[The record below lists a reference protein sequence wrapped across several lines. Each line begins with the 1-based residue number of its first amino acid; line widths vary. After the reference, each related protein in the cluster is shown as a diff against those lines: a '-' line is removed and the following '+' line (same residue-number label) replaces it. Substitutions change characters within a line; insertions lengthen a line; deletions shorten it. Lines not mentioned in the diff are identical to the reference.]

1 MKSLILSRLW
11 MLIGII
17 ILTTGQAW
25 AHTTGSTSGSTTTQK
40 VFTSIKEL
48 RDGANGKSLSDVVIQ
63 FEATNPATV
72 VAVMTK
78 QDPDIED
85 KKFINSFFIVD
96 NKSSD
101 GYYYGL
107 WVSPN
112 DIKDGYKLPTDLA
125 IGSKFTGAIIGD
137 YSEGT
142 SGIPYFGSI
151 HKTKNI
157 DGTNY
162 STTFHIDNTGVASA
176 DGTKPA
182 DYPFNEVKDVYT
194 IANNNPA
201 DGNTATAS
209 YGKYLNTIIKVPG
222 TIKKASDNENNTEF
236 YLVQDEKTGTSK
248 ADMNNRIYFN
258 SSQLEG
264 INLDDYVGTSGT
276 FEGILVKRNDSESK
290 LIVLKGDFFK
300 VNKIYLDEND
310 AEGRVEYLASQG
322 AFDGE
327 VDVYVHRTNLVNKAG
342 AWNTICLPFDL
353 TKEEFKN
360 AFGCEL
366 TALAKPTTTSSET
379 VQQWAGQVNEGVL
392 AFTKLPDTG
401 LTIKAGVPYLMQ
413 ASGMQTACLTTI
425 PGAENMEPETLIG
438 KESTYYTH
446 IGEKLISVVP
456 PYEVKASYS
465 DNIVNGDFYFR
476 GLYGRKKYTE
486 DADGKLTTTLI
497 ADNGS
502 QKYQYIST
510 AAGNYLKYLPSGS
523 SLQFNGMRAYFYFPN
538 WNAANNNAAQAA
550 NNNTN
555 AKIHVAVMAASTTG
569 ISNIPAEE
577 ASKQAE
583 VYNLSGQRVDASYKG
598 IVVRNGRKYLR
609 K

>member
-11 MLIGII
+11 MLISII

-25 AHTTGSTSGSTTTQK
+25 AKKATTTK

-48 RDGANGKSLSDVVIQ
+48 RDGANGKTLSDVVIK
-63 FEATNPATV
+63 FDATNPATV

-78 QDPDIED
+78 HDPDIDD

-96 NKSSD
+96 NSN
-101 GYYYGL
+101 YGL

-112 DIKDGYKLPTDLA
+112 DIKDGYNLPTDLA

-137 YSEGT
+137 YNEGT

-151 HKTKNI
+151 HKTMDI
-157 DGTNY
+157 GGTNY
-162 STTFHIDNTGVASA
+162 STTFDIDHSGEASA
-176 DGTKPA
+176 DGTKKA
-182 DYPFNEVKDVYT
+182 VYPVTVVNDVNT
-194 IANNNPA
+194 IANNNVK
-201 DGNTATAS
+201 DITKSS
-209 YGKYLNTIIKVPG
+209 YGKYLNTIIRVPG
-222 TIKKASDNENNTEF
+222 TIKKGTQGEY
-236 YLVQDEKTGTSK
+236 YLVEKEDTKCTDEK
-248 ADMNNRIYFN
+248 NRIYFN
-258 SSQLEG
+258 SSQLDG
-264 INLDDYVGTSGT
+264 INLDDYVGTSGI
-276 FEGILVKRNDSESK
+276 FEGILIKRKDSESK

-310 AEGRVEYLASQG
+310 AEGRVEYLVQQG
-322 AFDGE
+322 ALKDK

-353 TKEEFKN
+353 TKDEFQT
-360 AFGCEL
+360 AFGCTL
-366 TALAKPTTTSSET
+366 TALAKPKTTSSET
-379 VQQWAGQVNEGVL
+379 AQQWAGQVNEGVL
-392 AFTKLPDTG
+392 AFTKLPDTE

-413 ASGMQTACLTTI
+413 ASGEQIKCTRTI
-425 PGAENMEPETLIG
+425 KGSENKTPEELKADDSNYYAPVG
-438 KESTYYTH
+438 KKTITVKS
-446 IGEKLISVVP
+446 
-456 PYEVKASYS
+456 PYKVKASWN
-465 DNIVNGDFYFR
+465 DDIVNGDFYFR
-476 GLYGRKKYTE
+476 GLYGRKKYI
-486 DADGKLTTTLI
+486 DGSATTLI
-497 ADNGS
+497 SDNGS

-523 SLQFNGMRAYFYFPN
+523 ELQFNGMRAYFYFPN
-538 WNAANNNAAQAA
+538 WNAANNNAAQPASK

-555 AKIHVAVMAASTTG
+555 AKIHVGVMAASTTG
-569 ISNIPAEE
+569 ISNISAEE

>member
-25 AHTTGSTSGSTTTQK
+25 AQTTGSTSGSTTTQK
-40 VFTSIKEL
+40 VFSSIKEL
-48 RDGANGKSLSDVVIQ
+48 RDGANGNSLSDVVIK

-78 QDPDIED
+78 HDTDITDDD
-85 KKFINSFFIVD
+85 KFLNSFFIVNKGSND
-96 NKSSD
+96 N
-101 GYYYGL
+101 YYGL

-112 DIKDGYKLPTDLA
+112 DIKDGYKLPTNLA

-142 SGIPYFGSI
+142 SKIPYFGSI
-151 HKTKNI
+151 HKTKDI
-157 DGTNY
+157 GGTNY
-162 STTFHIDNTGVASA
+162 STTFDIDNTGVASA

-182 DYPFNEVKDVYT
+182 DYPFTEVKDVYT
-194 IANNNPA
+194 IANNSA
-201 DGNTATAS
+201 GGNTATAS
-209 YGKYLNTIIKVPG
+209 YGPYLNTIIQVPG
-222 TIKKASDNENNTEF
+222 TIKMGTNNEF
-236 YLVQDEKTGTSK
+236 YLVQNETTKTTDES
-248 ADMNNRIYFN
+248 NRIYFN

-264 INLDDYVGTSGT
+264 INLEDYVGTSGT
-276 FEGILVKRNDSESK
+276 FEGILVKRNKSESK

-310 AEGRVEYLASQG
+310 AEGRVEYLVQQG
-322 AFDGE
+322 ALQDK
-327 VDVYVHRTNLVNKAG
+327 VDVYVHRTKLVNNAG

-353 TKEEFKN
+353 TKEEFKT

-379 VQQWAGQVNEGVL
+379 VHQWAGQVSDKGVL
-392 AFTKLPDTG
+392 AFTKLPDTE
-401 LTIKAGVPYLMQ
+401 LAIKAGVPYLMQ
-413 ASGMQTACLTTI
+413 ASGTQTACLTTI
-425 PGAENMEPETLIG
+425 QGSENMEPETLMS
-438 KESTYYTH
+438 KESTYYAH

-456 PYEVKASYS
+456 PYEVKASYN
-465 DNIVNGDFYFR
+465 DNIVNGDFYYR

-510 AAGNYLKYLPSGS
+510 AAGNYLKYLPKNST
-523 SLQFNGMRAYFYFPN
+523 LQFNGMRAYFYFPN
-538 WNAANNNAAQAA
+538 WNAANNNAAQPAS
-550 NNNTN
+550 NGTN

-569 ISNIPAEE
+569 ISNISAEE
-577 ASKQAE
+577 ASKPAE
-583 VYNLSGQRVDASYKG
+583 VCNLSGQRVDASYKG

>member
-11 MLIGII
+11 MLISII

-25 AHTTGSTSGSTTTQK
+25 AQKATTTK

-48 RDGANGKSLSDVVIQ
+48 RDGANGKTLSDVVIK
-63 FEATNPATV
+63 FDKTNPATV

-78 QDPDIED
+78 HDPEIED

-112 DIKDGYKLPTDLA
+112 DIKNGYMLPTDLA

-137 YSEGT
+137 YNEGT

-151 HKTKNI
+151 HGTKKI

-162 STTFHIDNTGVASA
+162 STTFNIDHSGEASA

-182 DYPFNEVKDVYT
+182 VYPFTEVKDVYT

-236 YLVQDEKTGTSK
+236 YLVQDEKTGTSE
-248 ADMNNRIYFN
+248 ADMNKRIYFN
-258 SSQLEG
+258 SSQLDG

-276 FEGILVKRNDSESK
+276 FEGILVKRNNSESK

-322 AFDGE
+322 ALDAE

-353 TKEEFKN
+353 TKDEFQI
-360 AFGCEL
+360 AFGCTL

-379 VQQWAGQVNEGVL
+379 AQQWAGQVNDKGVL
-392 AFTKLPDTG
+392 AFTKLPDTK

-413 ASGMQTACLTTI
+413 ASGTQTACLTTI
-425 PGAENMEPETLIG
+425 SGAENMEPETLM
-438 KESTYYTH
+438 KQESTYYAPVGKKT
-446 IGEKLISVVP
+446 ITVKS
-456 PYEVKASYS
+456 PYEVEASYS
-465 DNIVNGDFYFR
+465 DNIVNGDFFFR

-497 ADNGS
+497 SDNGS

-523 SLQFNGMRAYFYFPN
+523 ELQFNGMRAYFYFPN
-538 WNAANNNAAQAA
+538 WNAANNNAAQPASK

-555 AKIHVAVMAASTTG
+555 AKIHVGVMAASTTG
-569 ISNIPAEE
+569 ISNISAEE

>member
-1 MKSLILSRLW
+1 MKRLILSRLW
-11 MLIGII
+11 MLISII

-25 AHTTGSTSGSTTTQK
+25 AQTTQ

-48 RDGANGKSLSDVVIQ
+48 RDAAQTNGLKHQDVVIR
-63 FEATNPATV
+63 FDETNPAIV
-72 VAVMTK
+72 VAVMK
-78 QDPDIED
+78 KADPDIKNE
-85 KKFINSFFIVD
+85 KFINSFFIVD
-96 NKSSD
+96 NSN
-101 GYYYGL
+101 YGL
-107 WVSPN
+107 WVSPYN
-112 DIKDGYKLPTDLA
+112 IDKGFSLPSNLA
-125 IGSKFTGAIIGD
+125 VGSKITGSIIGD
-137 YSEGT
+137 YNEGE
-142 SGIPYFGSI
+142 SGMVYFGAI
-151 HKTKNI
+151 HKTKDIN
-157 DGTNY
+157 GTTY
-162 STTFHIDNTGVASA
+162 TTSLSVDHKGEASA

-182 DYPFNEVKDVYT
+182 VYPFTEVKDVNT
-194 IANNNPA
+194 IANTNPA

-222 TIKKASDNENNTEF
+222 TIKKASDKDNNTEF
-236 YLVQDEKTGTSK
+236 YLVQDENTGTSE
-248 ADMNNRIYFN
+248 ADMSNRIYFN
-258 SSQLEG
+258 SSQLDG
-264 INLDDYVGTSGT
+264 INLNDYVGTSGT
-276 FEGILVKRNDSESK
+276 FEGILVKRIKTESK

-300 VNKIYLDEND
+300 VSKIYLDEND
-310 AEGRVEYLASQG
+310 EEGRVEYLASQG

-366 TALAKPTTTSSET
+366 TALAKPATSDET
-379 VQQWAGQVNEGVL
+379 VHQWTGQVSDKGVL
-392 AFTKLPDTG
+392 AFTKLPDTD

-413 ASGMQTACLTTI
+413 ASGTQTYCLTTI
-425 PGAENMEPETLIG
+425 QGAENMEPETLMG
-438 KESTYYTH
+438 QESTYYAH

-465 DNIVNGDFYFR
+465 DNIVNGEFYFR

-497 ADNGS
+497 ADGGS

-523 SLQFNGMRAYFYFPN
+523 TLQFNGMRAYFYFPN

-550 NNNTN
+550 SNNNNTN

-569 ISNIPAEE
+569 ISNISAEE
-577 ASKQAE
+577 ASKPAE
-583 VYNLSGQRVDASYKG
+583 VYTLSGQRVDASYKG

>member
-1 MKSLILSRLW
+1 MKRLILSRLW

-25 AHTTGSTSGSTTTQK
+25 ALTTGATTTQK

-48 RDGANGKSLSDVVIQ
+48 RDGANGNSLSDVVIQ

-78 QDPDIED
+78 HDPDIED

-112 DIKDGYKLPTDLA
+112 DIKNGYKLPTDLA

-142 SGIPYFGSI
+142 SGIPYLGSI
-151 HKTKNI
+151 HGTKNI
-157 DGTNY
+157 DGTKY
-162 STTFHIDNTGVASA
+162 STTFVIDHSGEASA
-176 DGTKPA
+176 DGPA
-182 DYPFNEVKDVYT
+182 VYPVTEVKDVNT
-194 IANNNPA
+194 IANTNPA
-201 DGNTATAS
+201 DGNPATAS

-222 TIKKASDNENNTEF
+222 TIKKASNKDNNTEF
-236 YLVQDEKTGTSK
+236 YLVQDEKTGTSED
-248 ADMNNRIYFN
+248 DMSNRIYFN
-258 SSQLEG
+258 SSQLDG
-264 INLDDYVGTSGT
+264 INLNDYVGTSGT
-276 FEGILVKRNDSESK
+276 FEGILVKRNGSESK

-310 AEGRVEYLASQG
+310 AEGRVEYLVQQG
-322 AFDGE
+322 ALKDK
-327 VDVYVHRTNLVNKAG
+327 VDVYVHRTKLVSNAD

-353 TKEEFKN
+353 TKEEFKT

-366 TALAKPTTTSSET
+366 IALAKPATSNET
-379 VQQWAGQVNEGVL
+379 VHQWAGQVNDKGVL
-392 AFTKLPDTG
+392 AFTKLADTE

-413 ASGMQTACLTTI
+413 ASGTQTACLKTI
-425 PGAENMEPETLIG
+425 PGAENMEPETLMG
-438 KESTYYTH
+438 QESTYYAH

-476 GLYGRKKYTE
+476 GLYDRKKYT
-486 DADGKLTTTLI
+486 DGTDGKLTTTLI
-497 ADNGS
+497 SDNGS

-510 AAGNYLKYLPSGS
+510 AVGNYLKYLPDGS
-523 SLQFNGMRAYFYFPN
+523 TLQFNGMRAYFYFPN
-538 WNAANNNAAQAA
+538 WNAANNDAAQAA
-550 NNNTN
+550 SNNTN

-569 ISNIPAEE
+569 ISNISAAE

>member
-17 ILTTGQAW
+17 VLTTGQAW
-25 AHTTGSTSGSTTTQK
+25 ALTTGATTTQK
-40 VFTSIKEL
+40 VFTSIEQI
-48 RDGANGKSLSDVVIQ
+48 RDVAQSNNQKHQDVVIQ
-63 FEATNPATV
+63 FDATNPAIV
-72 VAVMTK
+72 VAVMK
-78 QDPDIED
+78 HADPDIKDE
-85 KKFINSFFIVD
+85 KFINSFFIVD
-96 NKSSD
+96 NSK
-101 GYYYGL
+101 YGL
-107 WVSPN
+107 WVSPYN
-112 DIKDGYKLPTDLA
+112 IDKGFSLPSDLA
-125 IGSKFTGAIIGD
+125 VGSKITGSIIGD
-137 YSEGT
+137 YNEGE
-142 SGIPYFGSI
+142 SGMVYFGAI
-151 HKTKNI
+151 HKTKDI
-157 DGTNY
+157 DGTTY
-162 STTFHIDNTGVASA
+162 KTSLTVDHSGEASA

-182 DYPFNEVKDVYT
+182 VYPFTEVKDVYT
-194 IANNNPA
+194 IANNNPT

-222 TIKKASDNENNTEF
+222 TIKKASDKNNNTEF
-236 YLVQDEKTGTSK
+236 YLVQDENTGTSE
-248 ADMNNRIYFN
+248 ADMNKRIYFN
-258 SSQLEG
+258 SSQLDG

-276 FEGILVKRNDSESK
+276 FEGILVKRNKSESK

-310 AEGRVEYLASQG
+310 EESRVQYLVQQG
-322 AFDGE
+322 ALQDK
-327 VDVYVHRTNLVNKAG
+327 VDVYVHRTKLVNTD

-353 TKEEFKN
+353 TKGEFKT

-366 TALAKPTTTSSET
+366 TALAKPATSDET
-379 VQQWAGQVNEGVL
+379 DHQWAGQVNDKGVL
-392 AFTKLPDTG
+392 AFTKLPDTE

-413 ASGMQTACLTTI
+413 ASGTQTACLKTI
-425 PGAENMEPETLIG
+425 PGAENMEPETLM
-438 KESTYYTH
+438 KQESTYYAH

-465 DNIVNGDFYFR
+465 DNIVNGDFFFR

-497 ADNGS
+497 SDNGS

-523 SLQFNGMRAYFYFPN
+523 TLQFNGMRAYFYFPN
-538 WNAANNNAAQAA
+538 WNAEYNNKAQPASK

-569 ISNIPAEE
+569 ISNISAEE

>member
-1 MKSLILSRLW
+1 MKRLILSRLW
-11 MLIGII
+11 MLISII

-25 AHTTGSTSGSTTTQK
+25 AQTATTQK

-48 RDGANGKSLSDVVIQ
+48 RDGANGNSLSDVVIK

-78 QDPDIED
+78 HDPDIED

-125 IGSKFTGAIIGD
+125 IGSKFTGLIIGD

-157 DGTNY
+157 DGTDY
-162 STTFHIDNTGVASA
+162 STTFDIS
-176 DGTKPA
+176 GTSPA
-182 DYPFNEVKDVYT
+182 VYPVTEVNDVNT
-194 IANNNPA
+194 IANTNPA

-222 TIKKASDNENNTEF
+222 TIKKASDNNNNTEF

-248 ADMNNRIYFN
+248 DDMNNRIYFN
-258 SSQLEG
+258 SSQLDG
-264 INLDDYVGTSGT
+264 INLDDYVGTTGT
-276 FEGILVKRNDSESK
+276 FEGILVKRNQSESK

-310 AEGRVEYLASQG
+310 AEGRVEYLVQQG
-322 AFDGE
+322 ALQDK

-353 TKEEFKN
+353 KKEEFKN

-366 TALAKPTTTSSET
+366 IALAKPATTSRET
-379 VQQWAGQVNEGVL
+379 VHQWVGQVSDKGVL
-392 AFTKLPDTG
+392 AFTKLPDTD

-413 ASGMQTACLTTI
+413 ASGTQTYCLTTI
-425 PGAENMEPETLIG
+425 QGAENMEPETLMG
-438 KESTYYTH
+438 QESTYYAH

-510 AAGNYLKYLPSGS
+510 AAGNYLKYLPKDSP
-523 SLQFNGMRAYFYFPN
+523 LQFNGMRAYFYFPN
-538 WNAANNNAAQAA
+538 WNAANNNAAQPAS
-550 NNNTN
+550 NGTN

-569 ISNIPAEE
+569 ISNISAEE

>member
-1 MKSLILSRLW
+1 MKRLILSRLW

-25 AHTTGSTSGSTTTQK
+25 AQTASGSTTTQK

-78 QDPDIED
+78 HDTDITDDD
-85 KKFINSFFIVD
+85 KFLNSFFIVNKGSDD
-96 NKSSD
+96 N
-101 GYYYGL
+101 YYGL

-112 DIKDGYKLPTDLA
+112 DIKDGYKLPTNLA

-142 SGIPYFGSI
+142 SKIPYFGSI
-151 HKTKNI
+151 HKTMDI
-157 DGTNY
+157 GGTNY
-162 STTFHIDNTGVASA
+162 STTFNIDHSGEASA

-182 DYPFNEVKDVYT
+182 SYPVTPVDVNT
-194 IANNNPA
+194 IA
-201 DGNTATAS
+201 AS
-209 YGKYLNTIIKVPG
+209 YGPYLNTIIQVPG
-222 TIKKASDNENNTEF
+222 TIKKGTQGEY
-236 YLVQDEKTGTSK
+236 YLVKDETTDWQDTT
-248 ADMNNRIYFN
+248 NRIYFN
-258 SSQLEG
+258 SSQLD
-264 INLDDYVGTSGT
+264 INLDDYVGTSGI
-276 FEGILVKRNDSESK
+276 FEGILIKRTDSGSK

-310 AEGRVEYLASQG
+310 AEGRVEYLVQQG
-322 AFDGE
+322 ALKDK
-327 VDVYVHRTNLVNKAG
+327 VDVYVHRTNLVNNAG

-353 TKEEFKN
+353 TKEEFKK

-366 TALAKPTTTSSET
+366 TALAKPATSDET
-379 VQQWAGQVNEGVL
+379 DHQWAGQVNDKGVL
-392 AFTKLPDTG
+392 AFTKLPDTK

-413 ASGMQTACLTTI
+413 ASGTQTACLTTI
-425 PGAENMEPETLIG
+425 SGAENMEPETLM
-438 KESTYYTH
+438 KQESTYYAH

-456 PYEVKASYS
+456 PYEVTASYS
-465 DNIVNGDFYFR
+465 DNIVNGDFFFR

-486 DADGKLTTTLI
+486 DADGKLTTTPI

-523 SLQFNGMRAYFYFPN
+523 ELQFNGMRAYFYFPN

-550 NNNTN
+550 SKNNNTN

-569 ISNIPAEE
+569 ISNISAEE

>member
-1 MKSLILSRLW
+1 MKRLNLSRLW

-25 AHTTGSTSGSTTTQK
+25 AQTTQ

-48 RDGANGKSLSDVVIQ
+48 RDAAAGKTLSDVVIK
-63 FEATNPATV
+63 FDATNPATV

-78 QDPDIED
+78 HDTDITDDE
-85 KKFINSFFIVD
+85 KFINSFFVVD
-96 NKSSD
+96 NSN
-101 GYYYGL
+101 YGL

-157 DGTNY
+157 DGTDY
-162 STTFHIDNTGVASA
+162 STKFDIEHSGEASA

-182 DYPFNEVKDVYT
+182 VYPITSVTDVNT
-194 IANNNPA
+194 IANNNVK
-201 DGNTATAS
+201 DITKSS

-222 TIKKASDNENNTEF
+222 TIKKGTQGEY
-236 YLVQDEKTGTSK
+236 YLVQTENTDWTDKK
-248 ADMNNRIYFN
+248 NRIYFN
-258 SSQLEG
+258 SSQLD

-276 FEGILVKRNDSESK
+276 FEGILVKRNGTDSK

-300 VNKIYLDEND
+300 VSKIYLDEND
-310 AEGRVEYLASQG
+310 EEGRVEYLASQG
-322 AFDGE
+322 AFQDK
-327 VDVYVHRTNLVNKAG
+327 VDVYVHRTNLVNKVG

-353 TKEEFKN
+353 TKAQFKD

-366 TALAKPTTTSSET
+366 TALAKPTTNDESA
-379 VQQWAGQVNEGVL
+379 QQWAGQVNEGVL
-392 AFTKLPDTG
+392 AFTKLADTD
-401 LTIKAGVPYLMQ
+401 LTITAGVPYLMQ
-413 ASGMQTACLTTI
+413 ASGEQTCCTKTVR
-425 PGAENMEPETLIG
+425 GSENMTPEELKTEDANYYASVG
-438 KESTYYTH
+438 KKTIT
-446 IGEKLISVVP
+446 VNA
-456 PYEVKASYS
+456 PYEVMASYN

-476 GLYGRKKYTE
+476 GLYGRKKYT
-486 DADGKLTTTLI
+486 DGTDGKLTTTLI
-497 ADNGS
+497 SDNGS

-510 AAGNYLKYLPSGS
+510 AAGSYLKYLPSGS
-523 SLQFNGMRAYFYFPN
+523 TLQFNGMRAYFYFPN
-538 WNAANNNAAQAA
+538 WSAENNNAAQDAS
-550 NNNTN
+550 NGTN

-569 ISNIPAEE
+569 ISNISAEE

-598 IVVRNGRKYLR
+598 IVVRNGKKYLC

>member
-48 RDGANGKSLSDVVIQ
+48 RDAAQTNGLKHDDVVVK
-63 FEATNPATV
+63 FDDSNPTTV
-72 VAVMTK
+72 VAVMK
-78 QDPDIED
+78 HADPDIKDD
-85 KKFINSFFIVD
+85 KFVNSFFIVNKGSD
-96 NKSSD
+96 NND
-101 GYYYGL
+101 YGL

-112 DIKDGYKLPTDLA
+112 GVYDEQLFSTWNLK
-125 IGSKFTGAIIGD
+125 IGSQITGYIIGD
-137 YSEGT
+137 YRENE
-142 SGIPYFGSI
+142 SGMPYFGSLVNSVKI
-151 HKTKNI
+151 GDVTYNTSLTVNRKNEA
-157 DGTNY
+157 NE
-162 STTFHIDNTGVASA
+162 TTEAVYPYTEVADVNTVSS
-176 DGTKPA
+176 
-182 DYPFNEVKDVYT
+182 
-194 IANNNPA
+194 
-201 DGNTATAS
+201 S

-222 TIKKASDNENNTEF
+222 TIKKGTNNEF
-236 YLVQDEKTGTSK
+236 YLVKNETTKTTDES
-248 ADMNNRIYFN
+248 NRIYFN

-276 FEGILVKRNDSESK
+276 FEGILVKRKKSESK

-353 TKEEFKN
+353 TKEEFNN

-401 LTIKAGVPYLMQ
+401 LTIKAGIPYLMQ
-413 ASGMQTACLTTI
+413 ASGTQKYCLATI
-425 PGAENMEPETLIG
+425 QGAENMEPETLIG
-438 KESTYYTH
+438 KESTYYAH
-446 IGEKLISVVP
+446 IGEKLITVVP
-456 PYEVKASYS
+456 PYEVKASFFSACFLSSDFIYWGIIVALKILISLYYS
-465 DNIVNGDFYFR
+465 QR
-476 GLYGRKKYTE
+476 KLLY
-486 DADGKLTTTLI
+486 
-497 ADNGS
+497 
-502 QKYQYIST
+502 
-510 AAGNYLKYLPSGS
+510 
-523 SLQFNGMRAYFYFPN
+523 LQ
-538 WNAANNNAAQAA
+538 
-550 NNNTN
+550 
-555 AKIHVAVMAASTTG
+555 AKT
-569 ISNIPAEE
+569 
-577 ASKQAE
+577 
-583 VYNLSGQRVDASYKG
+583 
-598 IVVRNGRKYLR
+598 
-609 K
+609 

>member
-25 AHTTGSTSGSTTTQK
+25 AQTTGSTSGSTTTQK
-40 VFTSIKEL
+40 VFSSIKEL

-78 QDPDIED
+78 HDTDITDDD
-85 KKFINSFFIVD
+85 KFLNSFFIVNKGSND
-96 NKSSD
+96 N
-101 GYYYGL
+101 YYGL

-112 DIKDGYKLPTDLA
+112 DIKDGYKLPTNLA

-142 SGIPYFGSI
+142 SKIPYFGSI
-151 HKTKNI
+151 HKTKDI
-157 DGTNY
+157 GGTNY
-162 STTFHIDNTGVASA
+162 STTFDIDNTGVASA

-182 DYPFNEVKDVYT
+182 DYPFTEVKDVYT
-194 IANNNPA
+194 IANNSA
-201 DGNTATAS
+201 GGNTATAS
-209 YGKYLNTIIKVPG
+209 YGPYLNTIIQVPG
-222 TIKKASDNENNTEF
+222 TIKKGTNNEF
-236 YLVQDEKTGTSK
+236 YLVQNETTKTTDES
-248 ADMNNRIYFN
+248 NRIYFN

-264 INLDDYVGTSGT
+264 INLEDYVGTSGT
-276 FEGILVKRNDSESK
+276 FEGILVKRNKSESK

-310 AEGRVEYLASQG
+310 AEGRVEYLVQQG
-322 AFDGE
+322 ALQDK
-327 VDVYVHRTNLVNKAG
+327 VDVYVHRTKLVNNAG

-353 TKEEFKN
+353 TKEEFKT

-379 VQQWAGQVNEGVL
+379 VHQWAGQVSDKGVL
-392 AFTKLPDTG
+392 AFTKLPDTD

-413 ASGMQTACLTTI
+413 ASGTQTACLKTI
-425 PGAENMEPETLIG
+425 QGSENMEPETLMG
-438 KESTYYTH
+438 QESTYYAH

-510 AAGNYLKYLPSGS
+510 AAGNYLKYLPKNST
-523 SLQFNGMRAYFYFPN
+523 LQFNGMRAYFYFPN
-538 WNAANNNAAQAA
+538 WNAANNNAAQPAS
-550 NNNTN
+550 NGTN

-569 ISNIPAEE
+569 ISNVSAEE
-577 ASKQAE
+577 VSKQAE

>member
-1 MKSLILSRLW
+1 MKRLILSRLW
-11 MLIGII
+11 MLISII

-25 AHTTGSTSGSTTTQK
+25 AQTTTTTK
-40 VFTSIKEL
+40 VFTSIEQI
-48 RDGANGKSLSDVVIQ
+48 RDVAQSNNQKHQDVVIQ
-63 FEATNPATV
+63 FDATNPATV
-72 VAVMTK
+72 VAVMK
-78 QDPDIED
+78 YADPDIKDE
-85 KKFINSFFIVD
+85 KFINSFFIVD
-96 NKSSD
+96 NSK
-101 GYYYGL
+101 YGL
-107 WVSPN
+107 WVSPYN
-112 DIKDGYKLPTDLA
+112 IDKGFSLPSDLA
-125 IGSKFTGAIIGD
+125 VGSKITGSIIGD
-137 YSEGT
+137 YNEGE
-142 SGIPYFGSI
+142 SGMVYFGAI

-157 DGTNY
+157 DGTTY
-162 STTFHIDNTGVASA
+162 KTSLTVDHSGEASA

-182 DYPFNEVKDVYT
+182 DYPYTVVDDVYT
-194 IANNNPA
+194 IAKNNDA
-201 DGNTATAS
+201 DGNTVNAS

-222 TIKKASDNENNTEF
+222 TIKKASDKNNNTEF
-236 YLVQDEKTGTSK
+236 YLVQDENTGTSE
-248 ADMNNRIYFN
+248 ADMNKRIYFN
-258 SSQLEG
+258 SSQLDG

-276 FEGILVKRNDSESK
+276 FEGILVKRNKSESK

-310 AEGRVEYLASQG
+310 AEGRVEYLVQQG
-322 AFDGE
+322 ALKDK
-327 VDVYVHRTNLVNKAG
+327 VDVYVHRTNLVNNAG

-353 TKEEFKN
+353 TKEEFKT

-366 TALAKPTTTSSET
+366 TALAKPATSDET
-379 VQQWAGQVNEGVL
+379 DHQWAGQVNDKGVL
-392 AFTKLPDTG
+392 AFTKLPDTE

-413 ASGMQTACLTTI
+413 ASGTQTACLTTI
-425 PGAENMEPETLIG
+425 SGAENMEPETLM
-438 KESTYYTH
+438 KQESTYYAH

-465 DNIVNGDFYFR
+465 DNIVNGDFFFR

-486 DADGKLTTTLI
+486 DADGKLTTTPI

-523 SLQFNGMRAYFYFPN
+523 TFQFNGMRAYFYFPN
-538 WNAANNNAAQAA
+538 WNAANNNAAQPAS
-550 NNNTN
+550 NGTN

-569 ISNIPAEE
+569 ISNISAEE

>member
-1 MKSLILSRLW
+1 MKRLILSRLW
-11 MLIGII
+11 MLISII

-25 AHTTGSTSGSTTTQK
+25 AQTTQ
-40 VFTSIKEL
+40 VFISIKEL
-48 RDGANGKSLSDVVIQ
+48 RDAAQTNGLKHQDVVIR
-63 FEATNPATV
+63 FDETNPAIV
-72 VAVMTK
+72 VAVMK
-78 QDPDIED
+78 KADPDIKNE
-85 KKFINSFFIVD
+85 KFINSFFIVD
-96 NKSSD
+96 NSN
-101 GYYYGL
+101 YGL
-107 WVSPN
+107 WISPYN
-112 DIKDGYKLPTDLA
+112 IDKGFSLPSNLA
-125 IGSKFTGAIIGD
+125 VGSKITGSIIGD
-137 YSEGT
+137 YNEGE
-142 SGIPYFGSI
+142 SGMVYFGSI
-151 HKTKNI
+151 HEEKNI
-157 DGTNY
+157 DGTTY
-162 STTFHIDNTGVASA
+162 KTSLSVDPSGEASA

-182 DYPFNEVKDVYT
+182 VYPFTEVKDVNT
-194 IANNNPA
+194 IANTNPA
-201 DGNTATAS
+201 DGNTTLAS

-222 TIKKASDNENNTEF
+222 TIKKASDNKNNTEF
-236 YLVQDEKTGTSK
+236 YLVQNENTGTSK
-248 ADMNNRIYFN
+248 ADMSNRIYFN
-258 SSQLEG
+258 SSQLDG

-276 FEGILVKRNDSESK
+276 FEGILVKRNISESK

-353 TKEEFKN
+353 TQEQFKD

-366 TALAKPTTTSSET
+366 TALAKPTTTSDESAH
-379 VQQWAGQVNEGVL
+379 QWAGTVSDKGVL
-392 AFTKLPDTG
+392 AFTKLADAE

-413 ASGMQTACLTTI
+413 ASGEQACCTKTVR
-425 PGAENMEPETLIG
+425 GSENMTPEELKTEDP
-438 KESTYYTH
+438 KYYA
-446 IGEKLISVVP
+446 SVGNKTITVKS
-456 PYEVKASYS
+456 PYEVKALYN
-465 DNIVNGDFYFR
+465 DDIVNGDFYFR
-476 GLYGRKKYTE
+476 GLYGRKKYT
-486 DADGKLTTTLI
+486 DGTDGKLTTTLI

-510 AAGNYLKYLPSGS
+510 GAGNYLKYLPSGS
-523 SLQFNGMRAYFYFPN
+523 TLQFNGMRAYFYFPN
-538 WNAANNNAAQAA
+538 WSAANNDAAQAA
-550 NNNTN
+550 SQNNDTN

-569 ISNIPAEE
+569 ISNISAEE

>member
-1 MKSLILSRLW
+1 MKRLILSRLW

-25 AHTTGSTSGSTTTQK
+25 ALTTGSTTTQS

-48 RDGANGKSLSDVVIQ
+48 RDAAQTISDKTLDDVVIQ
-63 FEATNPATV
+63 FNEATV
-72 VAVMTK
+72 VAVMKNGDEKIKATK
-78 QDPDIED
+78 
-85 KKFINSFFIVD
+85 FVNSFFVVD
-96 NKSSD
+96 NSN
-101 GYYYGL
+101 YGL
-107 WVSPN
+107 WISPN
-112 DIKDGYKLPTDLA
+112 DEKGKNLFPEWNLA
-125 IGSKFTGAIIGD
+125 IGSKITGSIIGD
-137 YSEGT
+137 YNEGEK
-142 SGIPYFGSI
+142 GMPYFGSLLNSVAI
-151 HKTKNI
+151 AGTSYQTTLTINR
-157 DGTNY
+157 DGE
-162 STTFHIDNTGVASA
+162 AS
-176 DGTKPA
+176 GTKKA
-182 DYPFNEVKDVYT
+182 VYPCTKVDDVNT
-194 IANNNPA
+194 IAKNNDA
-201 DGNTATAS
+201 DGNTVNAS
-209 YGKYLNTIIKVPG
+209 YGPYLNTIIQVPG
-222 TIKKASDNENNTEF
+222 TIKKGTQGEY
-236 YLVQDEKTGTSK
+236 YLVQDENTGTGTDYK
-248 ADMNNRIYFN
+248 DKRIYF
-258 SSQLEG
+258 SCSQLPN
-264 INLDDYVGTSGT
+264 INIDDYVGTSGT
-276 FEGILVKRNDSESK
+276 FEGILIKRNDSESK

-310 AEGRVEYLASQG
+310 AEGRVEYLVQQG
-322 AFDGE
+322 ALQDK
-327 VDVYVHRTNLVNKAG
+327 VDVYVHRTNLVNKVG

-353 TKEEFKN
+353 TKGEFQI

-366 TALAKPTTTSSET
+366 TALAKPTASDESAHQWTGT
-379 VQQWAGQVNEGVL
+379 VNDKGVL
-392 AFTKLPDTG
+392 AFDKQTD

-413 ASGMQTACLTTI
+413 ASGTQTYCTQTI
-425 PGAENMEPETLIG
+425 SGSENKTPEELM
-438 KESTYYTH
+438 KQESTYYAH

-486 DADGKLTTTLI
+486 DADGKLTTTPI
-497 ADNGS
+497 SDGGS

-523 SLQFNGMRAYFYFPN
+523 TLQFNGMRAYFYFPN
-538 WNAANNNAAQAA
+538 WSKDNNNAAQAA
-550 NNNTN
+550 SKNNNTN

-569 ISNIPAEE
+569 ISNISAEE

>member
-25 AHTTGSTSGSTTTQK
+25 AQKAGATTTQK
-40 VFTSIKEL
+40 VFTSIEQI
-48 RDGANGKSLSDVVIQ
+48 RDVAQSNNQKHQDVVIQ
-63 FEATNPATV
+63 FDATNPAIV
-72 VAVMTK
+72 VAVMK
-78 QDPDIED
+78 HADPDIKDE
-85 KKFINSFFIVD
+85 KFINSFFIVD
-96 NKSSD
+96 NSK
-101 GYYYGL
+101 YGL
-107 WVSPN
+107 WVSTYN
-112 DIKDGYKLPTDLA
+112 IDKGFSLPSDLA
-125 IGSKFTGAIIGD
+125 VGSKITGSIIGD
-137 YSEGT
+137 YNEGE
-142 SGIPYFGSI
+142 SGMVYFGAI
-151 HKTKNI
+151 HETKDI
-157 DGTNY
+157 DGTTY
-162 STTFHIDNTGVASA
+162 KTSLTVDHSGEASA

-182 DYPFNEVKDVYT
+182 DYPFTEVKDVYT
-194 IANNNPA
+194 IANNNPD

-222 TIKKASDNENNTEF
+222 TIKKASDKNNNTEF
-236 YLVQDEKTGTSK
+236 YLVQDENTGTSE
-248 ADMNNRIYFN
+248 ADMNKRIYFN
-258 SSQLEG
+258 SSQLDG

-276 FEGILVKRNDSESK
+276 FEGILVKRNGTDSK

-322 AFDGE
+322 ALDGE
-327 VDVYVHRTNLVNKAG
+327 VDVYVHRTKLVNTD

-353 TKEEFKN
+353 TKEEFKT

-366 TALAKPTTTSSET
+366 TALAKPATSDET
-379 VQQWAGQVNEGVL
+379 AQQWAGQVSDKGVL
-392 AFTKLPDTG
+392 AFTKLPDTD

-413 ASGMQTACLTTI
+413 ASGTQTYCLTTI
-425 PGAENMEPETLIG
+425 KGAENMEPETLIG
-438 KESTYYTH
+438 KESTYYAH

-456 PYEVKASYS
+456 PYEVKASYN

-476 GLYGRKKYTE
+476 GLYGRKKYI
-486 DADGKLTTTLI
+486 DGSATTLI
-497 ADNGS
+497 SDNGS

-523 SLQFNGMRAYFYFPN
+523 TLQFNGMRAYFYFPN

-569 ISNIPAEE
+569 ISNISAAE

>member
-1 MKSLILSRLW
+1 MKRLILSRLW

-25 AHTTGSTSGSTTTQK
+25 AQTATTQK

-48 RDGANGKSLSDVVIQ
+48 RDDANGNSLSDVVIK

-78 QDPDIED
+78 HDPDIED

-222 TIKKASDNENNTEF
+222 TIKKASDNKNNTEF

-366 TALAKPTTTSSET
+366 TALAKPATSDET
-379 VQQWAGQVNEGVL
+379 VHQWTGQVSDKGVL
-392 AFTKLPDTG
+392 AFTKLADTE

-413 ASGMQTACLTTI
+413 ASGTQTKCLNTFKGSEDMT
-425 PGAENMEPETLIG
+425 PDVLIG
-438 KESTYYTH
+438 KETTYYAPVGKKT
-446 IGEKLISVVP
+446 ITVKS
-456 PYEVKASYS
+456 PYEVKASYN
-465 DNIVNGDFYFR
+465 DDIVNGDFYFR
-476 GLYGRKKYTE
+476 GLYGRKKYT
-486 DADGKLTTTLI
+486 DGTDGKLTTTLI

-523 SLQFNGMRAYFYFPN
+523 TLQFNGMRAYFYFPN
-538 WNAANNNAAQAA
+538 WSKDNNNAAQAA
-550 NNNTN
+550 SKNNNTN

-569 ISNIPAEE
+569 ISNISAEE

-583 VYNLSGQRVDASYKG
+583 AYNLSGQRVDASYKG

>member
-11 MLIGII
+11 MLISII

-25 AHTTGSTSGSTTTQK
+25 AQATGSTTTQK

-48 RDGANGKSLSDVVIQ
+48 RDAAQTNSLKHDDVVVK
-63 FEATNPATV
+63 FDDSNPTTV
-72 VAVMTK
+72 VAVMK
-78 QDPDIED
+78 HADPDIKD

-96 NKSSD
+96 NSK
-101 GYYYGL
+101 YGL

-112 DIKDGYKLPTDLA
+112 GVYDEQLFSTWNLK
-125 IGSKFTGAIIGD
+125 IGSKITGSIIGD
-137 YSEGT
+137 YRENE
-142 SGIPYFGSI
+142 SGMPYFGSLVKSVKI
-151 HKTKNI
+151 GDVTYNTSLTVKR
-157 DGTNY
+157 DGEANE
-162 STTFHIDNTGVASA
+162 TTEAV
-176 DGTKPA
+176 
-182 DYPFNEVKDVYT
+182 YPVTEVKDVNT
-194 IANNNPA
+194 IANNNPK

-222 TIKKASDNENNTEF
+222 TIKKASDKNNNAEF
-236 YLVQDEKTGTSK
+236 YLVQDENTGTSE
-248 ADMNNRIYFN
+248 ADMNKRIYFN
-258 SSQLEG
+258 SSQLDG

-276 FEGILVKRNDSESK
+276 FEGILVKRNNSESK

-322 AFDGE
+322 ALDAE

-353 TKEEFKN
+353 TKDEFYN

-366 TALAKPTTTSSET
+366 TALAKPKTTSSET
-379 VQQWAGQVNEGVL
+379 AQQWAGQVNEGVL
-392 AFTKLPDTG
+392 AFTKLLDTE

-413 ASGMQTACLTTI
+413 ASGEQIKCTRTI
-425 PGAENMEPETLIG
+425 KGSENKTPEELKADDPDYYAPVG
-438 KESTYYTH
+438 KKTITVKS
-446 IGEKLISVVP
+446 
-456 PYEVKASYS
+456 PYKVKASWN
-465 DNIVNGDFYFR
+465 DDIVNGDFYFR
-476 GLYGRKKYTE
+476 GLYGRKKYI
-486 DADGKLTTTLI
+486 DGSATTLI
-497 ADNGS
+497 SDNGS

-523 SLQFNGMRAYFYFPN
+523 ELQFNGMRAYFYFPN
-538 WNAANNNAAQAA
+538 WNAANNNAAQPASK

-555 AKIHVAVMAASTTG
+555 AKIHVGVMAASTTG
-569 ISNIPAEE
+569 ISNISAEE

>member
-11 MLIGII
+11 MLIGFI

-25 AHTTGSTSGSTTTQK
+25 AQTATTTK

-78 QDPDIED
+78 HDTDITDDD
-85 KKFINSFFIVD
+85 KFLNSFFIVNKGSDD
-96 NKSSD
+96 N
-101 GYYYGL
+101 YYGL

-112 DIKDGYKLPTDLA
+112 DIKDGYKLPTNLA

-142 SGIPYFGSI
+142 SKIPYFGSI
-151 HKTKNI
+151 HKTKDI
-157 DGTNY
+157 GGTNY
-162 STTFHIDNTGVASA
+162 STTFDIDNTGVASA

-182 DYPFNEVKDVYT
+182 DYPFTEVKDVYT
-194 IANNNPA
+194 IANNSA
-201 DGNTATAS
+201 GGNTATAS

-222 TIKKASDNENNTEF
+222 TIKKGTNNEF
-236 YLVQDEKTGTSK
+236 YLVQNETTSTT
-248 ADMNNRIYFN
+248 DSQNRIYFN
-258 SSQLEG
+258 SSQLDG
-264 INLDDYVGTSGT
+264 INLDDYVGTSGI
-276 FEGILVKRNDSESK
+276 FEGILVKRNKSESK

-310 AEGRVEYLASQG
+310 AEGRVEYLVQQG
-322 AFDGE
+322 ALQDN
-327 VDVYVHRTNLVNKAG
+327 VDVYVHRTNLVNNAG

-353 TKEEFKN
+353 TKEDFKT

-379 VQQWAGQVNEGVL
+379 AQQWVGQVNNGVL

-425 PGAENMEPETLIG
+425 PGAENMEPETLMS
-438 KESTYYTH
+438 KESTYYAH

-456 PYEVKASYS
+456 PYEVKASYN

-476 GLYGRKKYTE
+476 GLYGRKKYI
-486 DADGKLTTTLI
+486 DGSATTLI
-497 ADNGS
+497 SDNGS

-523 SLQFNGMRAYFYFPN
+523 TLQFNGMRAYFYFPN
-538 WNAANNNAAQAA
+538 WNAANYNAAQPASK

-569 ISNIPAEE
+569 ISNISAEE
-577 ASKQAE
+577 ASKPAE

>member
-11 MLIGII
+11 MLIGFI

-25 AHTTGSTSGSTTTQK
+25 AQTATTTK

-78 QDPDIED
+78 HDTDITDDD
-85 KKFINSFFIVD
+85 KFLNSFFIVNKGSDD
-96 NKSSD
+96 N
-101 GYYYGL
+101 YYGL

-112 DIKDGYKLPTDLA
+112 DIKDGYKLPTNLA

-142 SGIPYFGSI
+142 SKIPYFGSI
-151 HKTKNI
+151 HKTKDI
-157 DGTNY
+157 GGTNY
-162 STTFHIDNTGVASA
+162 STTFDIDNTGVASA

-182 DYPFNEVKDVYT
+182 DYPFTEVKDVYT
-194 IANNNPA
+194 IANNSA
-201 DGNTATAS
+201 GGNTATAS

-222 TIKKASDNENNTEF
+222 TIKKGTNNEF
-236 YLVQDEKTGTSK
+236 YLVQNETTSTT
-248 ADMNNRIYFN
+248 DSQNRIYFN
-258 SSQLEG
+258 SSQLDG
-264 INLDDYVGTSGT
+264 INLDDYVGTSGI
-276 FEGILVKRNDSESK
+276 FEGILVKRNKSESK

-310 AEGRVEYLASQG
+310 AEGRVEYLVQQG
-322 AFDGE
+322 ALQDN
-327 VDVYVHRTNLVNKAG
+327 VDVYVHRTNLVNNAG

-353 TKEEFKN
+353 TKEDFKT

-379 VQQWAGQVNEGVL
+379 AQQWVGQVNNGVL

-425 PGAENMEPETLIG
+425 PGAENMEPETLMS
-438 KESTYYTH
+438 KESTYYAH

-456 PYEVKASYS
+456 PYEVKASYN

-476 GLYGRKKYTE
+476 GLYGRKKYI
-486 DADGKLTTTLI
+486 DGSATTLI
-497 ADNGS
+497 SDNGS

-523 SLQFNGMRAYFYFPN
+523 TLQFNGMRAYFYFPN
-538 WNAANNNAAQAA
+538 WNAANNNAAQPASK

-569 ISNIPAEE
+569 ISNISAEE
-577 ASKQAE
+577 ASKPAE

>member
-1 MKSLILSRLW
+1 

-17 ILTTGQAW
+17 ILTTGQIVAQ
-25 AHTTGSTSGSTTTQK
+25 TPPTSQK

-48 RDGANGKSLSDVVIQ
+48 RDAAQTNSLKHDDVVVK
-63 FEATNPATV
+63 FDDSNPTTV
-72 VAVMTK
+72 VAVMK
-78 QDPDIED
+78 HADPDIKAD
-85 KKFINSFFIVD
+85 KFVNSFFIVNKGSD
-96 NKSSD
+96 NN
-101 GYYYGL
+101 YYGL

-112 DIKDGYKLPTDLA
+112 GVYDKQLFSTWNLK
-125 IGSKFTGAIIGD
+125 IGSKITGSIIGD
-137 YSEGT
+137 YRENE
-142 SGIPYFGSI
+142 SGMPYFGSLVNSVKI
-151 HKTKNI
+151 GDVTYNTSLTVKR
-157 DGTNY
+157 DGEANE
-162 STTFHIDNTGVASA
+162 TTE
-176 DGTKPA
+176 A
-182 DYPFNEVKDVYT
+182 DYPYTVVTDVNT
-194 IANNNPA
+194 IAKNNA
-201 DGNTATAS
+201 GGNTATAS
-209 YGKYLNTIIKVPG
+209 YGPYLNTIIRVPG
-222 TIKKASDNENNTEF
+222 TIKKGTNGEY
-236 YLVQDEKTGTSK
+236 YLVQDETTKTDNES
-248 ADMNNRIYFN
+248 NRIYFN
-258 SSQLEG
+258 SSQLDG

-276 FEGILVKRNDSESK
+276 FEGILVKRNGSESK

-310 AEGRVEYLASQG
+310 AEGRVEYLVQQG
-322 AFDGE
+322 ALKDK
-327 VDVYVHRTNLVNKAG
+327 VDVYVHRTNLVNNAG

-353 TKEEFKN
+353 TKGEFKT

-366 TALAKPTTTSSET
+366 TALAKPATSDET
-379 VQQWAGQVNEGVL
+379 DHQWAGQVNDKGVL
-392 AFTKLPDTG
+392 AFTKLPDTE

-413 ASGMQTACLTTI
+413 ASGTQTACLKTI
-425 PGAENMEPETLIG
+425 PGAENMEPEALMG
-438 KESTYYTH
+438 KESTYYAH

-465 DNIVNGDFYFR
+465 DNIVNGDFFFR

-497 ADNGS
+497 SDGGS

-523 SLQFNGMRAYFYFPN
+523 TLQFNGMRAYFYFPN
-538 WNAANNNAAQAA
+538 WNAANNNAAQPAS
-550 NNNTN
+550 NGTN

-569 ISNIPAEE
+569 ISNISAEE

>member
-25 AHTTGSTSGSTTTQK
+25 AQTTGSTTTQK
-40 VFTSIKEL
+40 VFTSIEQI
-48 RDGANGKSLSDVVIQ
+48 RDVAQSNNQKHQDVVIQ
-63 FEATNPATV
+63 FDATNPAIV
-72 VAVMTK
+72 VAVMK
-78 QDPDIED
+78 HADPDIKDE
-85 KKFINSFFIVD
+85 KFINSFFIVD
-96 NKSSD
+96 NSK
-101 GYYYGL
+101 YGL
-107 WVSPN
+107 WVSPYN
-112 DIKDGYKLPTDLA
+112 IDKGFSLPSDLA
-125 IGSKFTGAIIGD
+125 VGSKITGSIIGD
-137 YSEGT
+137 YNEGE
-142 SGIPYFGSI
+142 SGMVYFGAI
-151 HKTKNI
+151 HKTKDI
-157 DGTNY
+157 DGTTY
-162 STTFHIDNTGVASA
+162 KTSLTVDHSGEASA

-182 DYPFNEVKDVYT
+182 DYPFTEVKDVYT
-194 IANNNPA
+194 IANNNPD

-222 TIKKASDNENNTEF
+222 TIKKASDKNNNTEF
-236 YLVQDEKTGTSK
+236 YLVQDENTGTSE
-248 ADMNNRIYFN
+248 ADMNKRIYFN
-258 SSQLEG
+258 SSQLDG

-276 FEGILVKRNDSESK
+276 FEGILVKRNKSESK

-310 AEGRVEYLASQG
+310 AEGRVEYLVQQG
-322 AFDGE
+322 ALQDK
-327 VDVYVHRTNLVNKAG
+327 VDVYVHRTKLVNNAG

-353 TKEEFKN
+353 TKEEFKT

-366 TALAKPTTTSSET
+366 TALAKPATSDET
-379 VQQWAGQVNEGVL
+379 DHQWVGQVSDKGVL
-392 AFTKLPDTG
+392 AFTKLPDTD

-413 ASGMQTACLTTI
+413 ASGIQTACLKTI
-425 PGAENMEPETLIG
+425 PGAENMEPETLM
-438 KESTYYTH
+438 KQELTYYAPVGKKT
-446 IGEKLISVVP
+446 ITVKS

-523 SLQFNGMRAYFYFPN
+523 PLQFNGMRAYFYFPN

-550 NNNTN
+550 SKNNNTN

-569 ISNIPAEE
+569 ISNVSAEE
-577 ASKQAE
+577 VSKQAE

>member
-1 MKSLILSRLW
+1 MKRLILSRLW
-11 MLIGII
+11 MLIGFI

-25 AHTTGSTSGSTTTQK
+25 AQTTTTTK

-48 RDGANGKSLSDVVIQ
+48 RDAAQTNGLKHDDVVVK
-63 FEATNPATV
+63 FEDSNPATV
-72 VAVMTK
+72 VAVMK
-78 QDPDIED
+78 NSEKDYDDE
-85 KKFINSFFIVD
+85 KFVNSFFIVD
-96 NKSSD
+96 KSN
-101 GYYYGL
+101 YGL
-107 WVSPN
+107 WVSPKGVYDKN
-112 DIKDGYKLPTDLA
+112 LFATWNLK
-125 IGSKFTGAIIGD
+125 IGSKITGSIIGD
-137 YSEGT
+137 YRQND
-142 SGIPYFGSI
+142 SGMPYFGSLLKSVKI
-151 HKTKNI
+151 GETSYQTALTINR
-157 DGTNY
+157 DGE
-162 STTFHIDNTGVASA
+162 AS
-176 DGTKPA
+176 GTKEA
-182 DYPFNEVKDVYT
+182 VYPCTKVDDVNT
-194 IANNNPA
+194 IAKNNDA
-201 DGNTATAS
+201 AS
-209 YGKYLNTIIKVPG
+209 YGPYLNTIIQVPG
-222 TIKKASDNENNTEF
+222 TIKKGTNNEY
-236 YLVQDEKTGTSK
+236 YLVQDENTGTGTDYRDK
-248 ADMNNRIYFN
+248 RIYF
-258 SSQLEG
+258 SCSQLPN
-264 INLDDYVGTSGT
+264 INIDDYVGTSGT
-276 FEGILVKRNDSESK
+276 FEGILIKRKDSESK
-290 LIVLKGDFFK
+290 LIVLKDNFFK
-300 VNKIYLDEND
+300 VKKIYLDEND

-327 VDVYVHRTNLVNKAG
+327 VDVYVHRTKLVNNAG

-353 TKEEFKN
+353 TKEEFNN

-413 ASGMQTACLTTI
+413 ASGTQKYCLATI
-425 PGAENMEPETLIG
+425 QGAESMEPETLIG
-438 KESTYYTH
+438 KESTYYAH
-446 IGEKLISVVP
+446 IGEKLITVVP

-486 DADGKLTTTLI
+486 DADGKLTTTPI
-497 ADNGS
+497 SDNGS

-538 WNAANNNAAQAA
+538 WSAENNNAAQAA
-550 NNNTN
+550 SKNNNTN

-569 ISNIPAEE
+569 ISNISAEE